1 MTDQNSGASHIYNE
15 RARQVV
21 LEGYDADH
29 DKGHFIEILDAAIGY
44 AAFTS
49 AMLEVDKAVSLGHH
63 ERQEAEDF
71 KAEAAKMVPPN
82 WPWGSSYWKP
92 SATDMKRNLVKAGA
106 LIAAAIDSLE
116 ASGQFADDQDT
127 LFELGAL
134 HADPVPAG
142 LEGAILDPQELFF
155 RALSGDEDAQAGIRA
170 AAEQHGVHLAFTP
183 QQLMRE
189 MEERGKE
196 IPEEVRRALENL
208 SEDGAVLN
216 LSAHAGEPV
225 HVVGL
230 DVEDLPKASTS
241 ELLGYSEEDAALDAQ
256 LDRDVDL
263 VVSVL
268 RDQTGWLDWDGLE
281 QRTHIPAPRL
291 NDAIDLLVSQ
301 GVIQRDVNR
310 FRLEG

>member
-1 MTDQNSGASHIYNE
+1 MRRNGLQRIA
-15 RARQVV
+15 
-21 LEGYDADH
+21 
-29 DKGHFIEILDAAIGY
+29 
-44 AAFTS
+44 
-49 AMLEVDKAVSLGHH
+49 LGPHLHH
-63 ERQEAEDF
+63 EPRQR
-71 KAEAAKMVPPN
+71 
-82 WPWGSSYWKP
+82 
-92 SATDMKRNLVKAGA
+92 KR
-106 LIAAAIDSLE
+106 
-116 ASGQFADDQDT
+116 
-127 LFELGAL
+127 
-134 HADPVPAG
+134 
-142 LEGAILDPQELFF
+142 
-155 RALSGDEDAQAGIRA
+155 
-170 AAEQHGVHLAFTP
+170 
-183 QQLMRE
+183 
-189 MEERGKE
+189 
-196 IPEEVRRALENL
+196 
-208 SEDGAVLN
+208 
-216 LSAHAGEPV
+216 EPV